1 MFEKQFKVQK
11 MGKITETDYQSF
23 VQIYKGLPE
32 RKEVKAP
39 KTAFVEKVAEIT
51 KKSTKTVRC
60 WIAGTQTPDALTQD
74 VLEKEFK
81 IPAAILFPPKEA

>member
-1 MFEKQFKVQK
+1 MK

-32 RKEVKAP
+32 RTEVKAP
-39 KTAFVEKVAEIT
+39 KTAFVERIAEIT

-60 WIAGTQTPDALTQD
+60 CIAGTQTPDALTQD

-81 IPAAILFPPKEA
+81 IPAAALFPPKEVQHEAY